1 MAESNTDLVSIIV
14 PVYNAA
20 EYLPYCLDS
29 IRGQTYHRLQIIL
42 VDDGSTDGSSDI
54 CHRYAVKDRRFQVI
68 HQENQGISAAQNS
81 GLAVSRGT
89 YLAFVDND
97 DVLDRRNIELLLHA
111 LKATGADMSKARWK
125 QFGPSQLDSTAR
137 QAARGATVPDR
148 IEVFGNPL
156 KAYQTYFCKSLRLFL
171 DLIGRAGEAR
181 YFNEA
186 NWCRLYR
193 AELWEGVR
201 FPLGR
206 YAQDVMVAGPIYQRM
221 AKVADID
228 KVLYYWLQSPSSVT
242 HAQRSMSFYRDNVD
256 AGLTNFQLALDSGIT
271 PMRSYYSIWDG
282 LRSEALAAGP
292 DAQNQKELRQDRKR
306 ADNFFH
312 KMGFAQRTLCIITT
326 WVRHMEK
333 LIYDARV
340 KNMT

>member
-1 MAESNTDLVSIIV
+1 MTESNNDLVSIIV

-29 IRGQTYHRLQIIL
+29 IRRQTYRHLQIIL

-54 CHRYAVKDRRFQVI
+54 CDRYAVKDHRFQVI
-68 HQENQGISAAQNS
+68 HQENQGISVAQNS
-81 GLAVSRGT
+81 GLDVSRGT

-97 DVLDRRNIELLLHA
+97 DVLDKRNIELLLHA
-111 LKATGADMSKARWK
+111 LKTTGADMSKARWR

-137 QAARGATVPDR
+137 QAARGATAPKG
-148 IEVFGNPL
+148 IKVFGNPL

-171 DLIGRAGEAR
+171 DLIGQAGEAR

-186 NWCRLYR
+186 NWCRLYK

-201 FPLGR
+201 FPPGR

-228 KVLYYWLQSPSSVT
+228 EVLYYWLQSPSSVT

-256 AGLTNFQLALDSGIT
+256 AGLVNFQLALNCGIT

-282 LRSEALAAGP
+282 LRSEASAAGS
-292 DAQNQKELRQDRKR
+292 DTQNQEELRQDRKR
-306 ADNFFH
+306 ADDLFH

-326 WVRHMEK
+326 WIRHTEK

-340 KNMT
+340 KNMA